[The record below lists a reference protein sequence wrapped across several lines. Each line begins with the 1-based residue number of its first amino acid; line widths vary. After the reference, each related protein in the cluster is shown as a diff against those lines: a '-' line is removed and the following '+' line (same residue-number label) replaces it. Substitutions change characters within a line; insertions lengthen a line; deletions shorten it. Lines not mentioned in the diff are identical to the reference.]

1 MSNLKISYLLDKL
14 MLDDD
19 FSSVLEK
26 SINAIMKDG
35 KIDMYDIPE
44 IVLIISE
51 LITKTPTITLTVEN
65 LTDLVSEL
73 ITFITK
79 KYNIT
84 IVDTET
90 ENFKRILNSSIKLL
104 LFNPKVK
111 KQLKACCSKFNVLC
125 K

>member
-1 MSNLKISYLLDKL
+1 MSTLKISYLLDKL

-19 FSSVLEK
+19 FSNTLEK
-26 SINAIMKDG
+26 SINNIMKDG

-51 LITKTPTITLTVEN
+51 LVTKTPTITLTADN
-65 LTDLVSEL
+65 LTDLVAEL

-79 KYNIT
+79 KYNVE
-84 IVDTET
+84 IVDANNES
-90 ENFKRILNSSIKLL
+90 FKRILNSSIKLL

-111 KQLKACCSKFNVLC
+111 KQLETCCSKFNVFC

>member
-1 MSNLKISYLLDKL
+1 MAPLKISYLLDKL

-19 FSSVLEK
+19 FSSTLEK
-26 SINAIMKDG
+26 SINNIMKDG

-51 LITKTPTITLTVEN
+51 LVTKTPSITLTAEN

-84 IVDTET
+84 VVET
-90 ENFKRILNSSIKLL
+90 ESESFKRVLNSSIKLL

-111 KQLKACCSKFNVLC
+111 KQLATCCSKFNVFC

>member
-1 MSNLKISYLLDKL
+1 MTTLKISYLLDKL

-19 FSSVLEK
+19 FSNTLEK
-26 SINAIMKDG
+26 SINNIMKDN
-35 KIDMYDIPE
+35 KIDMYDVPE

-51 LITKTPTITLTVEN
+51 LVTKSPSISLTAEN

-73 ITFITK
+73 INFITK

-84 IVDTET
+84 IVENESET
-90 ENFKRILNSSIKLL
+90 FKRVLNSSIKLL

-111 KQLKACCSKFNVLC
+111 KQLEKCCSKFNVFC

>member
-111 KQLKACCSKFNVLC
+111 KQLKACCSKFKVLC

>member
-1 MSNLKISYLLDKL
+1 MSSLKISYLLDKL

-19 FSSVLEK
+19 FSNTLEK
-26 SINAIMKDG
+26 SINNIMKDG

-51 LITKTPTITLTVEN
+51 LVTKSPTITLTSEN
-65 LTDLVSEL
+65 LSDLVAEL

-84 IVDTET
+84 IVDTEN
-90 ENFKRILNSSIKLL
+90 ENFKRVLNSSIKLL

-111 KQLKACCSKFNVLC
+111 KQLTTCCSKLNVLC